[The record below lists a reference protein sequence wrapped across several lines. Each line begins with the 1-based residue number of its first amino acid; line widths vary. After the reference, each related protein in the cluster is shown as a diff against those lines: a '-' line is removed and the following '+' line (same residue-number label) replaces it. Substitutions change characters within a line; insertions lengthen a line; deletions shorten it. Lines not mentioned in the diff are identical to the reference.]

1 MASAATT
8 APTTPTAVSTWTI
21 DPAHS
26 GVEFAVKHMMVSTVK
41 GRFGSF
47 EGKIQL
53 NEADPASSSVT
64 ASVETASV
72 DTREAQRDA
81 HLLSDDFFG
90 AEQYPKMTFRSTKVE
105 HVEGDRWQITGDLT
119 IRDATREVVLD
130 TEYEGQ
136 IKDVWGKQ
144 RAAFNAETV
153 LNRKEF
159 GLNWNGLIET
169 GGVVVGDKVR
179 VTLNIAA
186 VRNDPLSS

>member
-1 MASAATT
+1 MTSAATT
-8 APTTPTAVSTWTI
+8 APASTWTI
-21 DPAHS
+21 DPVHS

-64 ASVETASV
+64 GSVDTASV
-72 DTREAQRDA
+72 DTSETQRDA
-81 HLLSDDFFG
+81 HLRSDDFFG

-105 HVEGDRWQITGDLT
+105 HIEGDRWQITGDLT
-119 IRDATREVVLD
+119 IRDVTKEVILD

-153 LNRKEF
+153 LNRKDF
-159 GLNWNGLIET
+159 GLTYNALLEA
-169 GGVVVGDKVR
+169 GGVAVGDKVR